1 MALTF
6 TVTQFVGITGSS
18 CVSGSVLGTFS
29 GSACGFTGS
38 LTDFTGT
45 LTGHISGSYSVQ
57 TNKYVNEYKNF
68 IKRSLIKFDLSQI
81 SKSIASGDIVG
92 PKFTLN
98 LKSVESKE
106 LPLEYKIYA
115 FPISQ
120 SWVMGT
126 GLFAGNGSND
136 GVSWLFRNSQ
146 DTSTAWHP
154 NIDSDLNIS
163 GINYLDTPSTA
174 SFLKGGGNW
183 YYSAPPSCSNNLSL
197 SFCSNISGSSYI
209 CSQSF
214 HNESSDLKIDITRI
228 CSAWIC
234 GCIPN
239 EGIILMTSEELNPN
253 ASNNLKF
260 FSKETNTIYSPHIDV
275 KWVDSNFNTAS
286 LSPVTSSL
294 GVNVSIK
301 GIKKEYKSG
310 SKVKFTVF
318 SREINPPK
326 QFVTAQSSYLTPKYL
341 PISSYFSI
349 KDNESEEVIVD
360 FDNYTKLSCDQY
372 GNYFYLD
379 TTGLPQERYYRILI
393 KSEFAD
399 GSIQVFDNQNIFK
412 ITR

>member
-6 TVTQFVGITGSS
+6 TVTQFVGTTGSS
-18 CVSGSVLGTFS
+18 CVTGSVSGSFS

-38 LTDFTGT
+38 LVDFTGI
-45 LTGHISGSYSVQ
+45 LEGHISGSYYVD
-57 TNKYVNEYKNF
+57 TNRYVNEYKSF
-68 IKRSLIKFDLSQI
+68 IKRSLIKFDLSEI
-81 SKSIASGDIVG
+81 SKSIASGDIDD

-98 LKSVESKE
+98 LKAIESKE

-120 SWVMGT
+120 SWTMGT
-126 GLFAGNGSND
+126 GLFAGNGSSD
-136 GVSWLFRNSQ
+136 GVSWLFKNSQ
-146 DTSTAWHP
+146 DTSSTWYT
-154 NIDSDLNIS
+154 NIDTELNIS
-163 GINYLDTPSTA
+163 GTNYLNTQSTA
-174 SFLKGGGNW
+174 SFRKGGGTW
-183 YYSAPPSCSNNLSL
+183 YYSSPPNCSNNVSL

-214 HNESSDLKIDITRI
+214 DNESSDIEIDITRI

-239 EGIILMTSEELNPN
+239 EGIILMTSEELNPD

-260 FSKETNTIYSPHIDV
+260 FSKETNTIYSPYIDV
-275 KWVDSNFNTAS
+275 KWDDSNFNTAS

-294 GVNVSIK
+294 GVSVSIK

-318 SREINPPK
+318 SRETNPMK
-326 QFVTAQSSYLTPKYL
+326 QFVSAQSNYLTSKYL
-341 PISSYFSI
+341 PTSSYYSI

-360 FDNYTKLSCDQY
+360 FDDYTKLSCDQY
-372 GNYFYLD
+372 GNYFHLD
-379 TTGLPQERYYRILI
+379 TTGLPHERYYRILI
-393 KSEFAD
+393 KSEFND
-399 GSIQVFDNQNIFK
+399 GSIQIFDNQSIFK
-412 ITR
+412 IKR

>member
-18 CVSGSVLGTFS
+18 CVSGTVVGAFS

-45 LTGHISGSYSVQ
+45 LTGYISGSYYVE
-57 TNKYVNEYKNF
+57 TNRYVTEYKNF

-81 SKSIASGDIVG
+81 SKSIASGDINN

-98 LKSVESKE
+98 LKAVESKE

-120 SWVMGT
+120 SWTMGT
-126 GLFAGNGSND
+126 GLFAGNGSSD
-136 GVSWLFRNSQ
+136 GVSWLFKNSQ
-146 DTSTAWHP
+146 DTSTTWYP
-154 NIDSDLNIS
+154 NINVDFNIS
-163 GINYLDTPSTA
+163 NSNYLDTSSTA
-174 SFLKGGGNW
+174 SFLKGGGTW
-183 YYSAPPSCSNNLSL
+183 YYSSPPSCSNNLSL

-214 HNESSDLKIDITRI
+214 YNESSDLKIDITRI

-239 EGIILMTSEELNPN
+239 EGIILMTSEELNSA

-260 FSKETNTIYSPHIDV
+260 FSRETDTIYSPYIDV
-275 KWVDSNFNTAS
+275 KWSDSTFNTAS

-294 GVNVSIK
+294 GVSVSIK
-301 GIKKEYKSG
+301 GIKREYKNG
-310 SKVKFTVF
+310 AKIKFIVF
-318 SREINPPK
+318 SRETNPVK
-326 QFVTAQSSYLTPKYL
+326 QFVSVQSSYLTPKYL
-341 PISSYFSI
+341 PTSSYYSI
-349 KDNESEEVIVD
+349 KDNESEEVIID
-360 FDNYTKLSCDQY
+360 FDDYTKLSCDQY

-393 KSEFAD
+393 KSEFSD
-399 GSIQVFDNQNIFK
+399 GSIQIFDNPNTFK

>member
-6 TVTQFVGITGSS
+6 TVTQFIGITGSS

-45 LTGHISGSYSVQ
+45 LSGYISGSYYVK
-57 TNKYVNEYKNF
+57 TNRYVNEYKNF
-68 IKRSLIKFDLSQI
+68 IKRSLIKFDLSEI
-81 SKSIASGDIVG
+81 SKSISSGDIDD

-98 LKSVESKE
+98 LKAVESKE

-120 SWVMGT
+120 SWTMGT
-126 GLFAGNGSND
+126 GLFVGNGSSD
-136 GVSWLFRNSQ
+136 GVSWLFKNSQ
-146 DTSTAWHP
+146 DTSTTWYP
-154 NIDSDLNIS
+154 NIEPELNIS
-163 GINYLDTPSTA
+163 GTNYLDAPSTA
-174 SFLKGGGNW
+174 SFLKGGGTW
-183 YYSAPPSCSNNLSL
+183 YYSSPPSCSNNASL
-197 SFCSNISGSSYI
+197 SFCSNISASSYI

-214 HNESSDLKIDITRI
+214 DNESSDIRIDITKI

-260 FSKETNTIYSPHIDV
+260 FSKETDTIYSPYIDV
-275 KWVDSNFNTAS
+275 KWDDSNFNTAS

-294 GVNVSIK
+294 GVSVSIK
-301 GIKKEYKSG
+301 GIKTEYKSG
-310 SKVKFTVF
+310 SKVKFIVF
-318 SREINPPK
+318 SRETNPIK
-326 QFVTAQSSYLTPKYL
+326 QFVSAQSNYLTPKYL
-341 PISSYFSI
+341 PISSYYSI
-349 KDNESEEVIVD
+349 KDNESEEVIID
-360 FDNYTKLSCDQY
+360 FDDYTKLSCDQY

-379 TTGLPQERYYRILI
+379 TTGLPHERYYRILI
-393 KSEFAD
+393 KSEFSD
-399 GSIQVFDNQNIFK
+399 GSIQIFDNSSIFK
-412 ITR
+412 IKR